1 MSEEQA
7 APVTD
12 KPVTN
17 PLHAENTTTIEH
29 AVSKLIPEPE
39 AKAPV
44 SPTSE
49 PEEIAELEEEE
60 ETTAEEPK
68 SEDSDSE
75 DEEETPEE
83 EDDYEPEDTPEAEGE
98 EAPDFYAVKIDGE
111 EYEVSLDELRS
122 GYQRQKDYTKK
133 TQALAEDR
141 KATTAKSAQLEQL
154 HNEYLNQAQ
163 LANELLN
170 RDLKVYEGVDW
181 EGLKQTDPIAFMQ
194 KRIELQDLQSQQ
206 NNLQEQA
213 QQAQK
218 MRQDTQAQEFQEYV
232 KGQQEAVNA
241 QFPDWK
247 DTDKREEHQT
257 KLAAFA
263 RAEGF
268 TDEELASVV
277 SARDLKI
284 LDMARKFS
292 EMKKSQ
298 KGAAKK
304 VRPAIRKVAKA
315 QSKPAKGT
323 SRRKKVEARQES
335 LRKSGSLRDAAALM
349 YEMQTQKA
357 IRKQRG

>member
-1 MSEEQA
+1 MSEQET

-12 KPVTN
+12 KPVNN
-17 PLHAENTTTIEH
+17 PLHAENITTLDH
-29 AVSKLIPEPE
+29 AVSKLLVEPE
-39 AKAPV
+39 AKAPA
-44 SPTSE
+44 SPEAE
-49 PEEIAELEEEE
+49 PEEVAELEEEE

-75 DEEETPEE
+75 YEEETEE
-83 EDDYEPEDTPEAEGE
+83 EGSDYEPEDEPQAEGE
-98 EAPDFYAVKIDGE
+98 KEPDFYAVKIDGE

-141 KATTAKSAQLEQL
+141 KVTTAKSAQLEQL

-181 EGLKQTDPIAFMQ
+181 EGLKTADPIAFMQ

-232 KGQQEAVNA
+232 KGQQTAIAEI
-241 QFPDWK
+241 FPDWN
-247 DTDKREEHQT
+247 DTDKRTEHQG
-257 KLAAFA
+257 KLASFA
-263 RAEGF
+263 KDQGF